1 MREPR
6 YLINYESIA
15 YGSVDPILVVE
26 ELVDRIDNPD
36 FWRDGCCRRCER
48 WDGKGRPSRPFA
60 PNPLGPE
67 GGCAGCIFSHLDE
80 NPDWRPDQA
89 EATNKGFPARVVR
102 PSMSFVRYESDRIV
116 EAS

>member
-6 YLINYESIA
+6 YVLDSASLA

-26 ELVDRIDNPD
+26 ELVDRMDHPD
-36 FWRDGCCRRCER
+36 FWLDGCCRRCER
-48 WDGKGRPSRPFA
+48 WDGKSRPSRPFA

-67 GGCAGCIFSHLDE
+67 GGCAGCVFSHLDE
-80 NPDWRPDQA
+80 NPEWKG
-89 EATNKGFPARVVR
+89 EAMSRVRVVAR
-102 PSMSFVRYESDRIV
+102 RNPAISYVRYEAGRIV